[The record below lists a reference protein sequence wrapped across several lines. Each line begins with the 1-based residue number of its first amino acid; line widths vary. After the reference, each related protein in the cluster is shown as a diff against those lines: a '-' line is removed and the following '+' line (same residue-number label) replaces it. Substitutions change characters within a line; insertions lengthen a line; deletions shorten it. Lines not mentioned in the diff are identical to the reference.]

1 MLRLKFGITMFLTLV
16 VPTGYINKL
25 FLLGPLGSAI
35 KQYPPS
41 LSYAIGLAL
50 GLIIPFVLASIF
62 IKKSNLYR
70 RLPVSMPGLN
80 LLVIGA
86 VVILIPQVL
95 PIFTSLVKGG
105 GLTFSLMPYITSLVF
120 VAKILIYSG
129 IITLL
134 MSVKPH
140 ESYVFN

>member
-16 VPTGYINKL
+16 VPTSYINKL
-25 FLLGPLGSAI
+25 FLLGPLGAAI

-105 GLTFSLMPYITSLVF
+105 GLTFSLMPYMTSLVF